1 MKPLDRPGHPPGLT
15 ERALADAGRRSEG
28 SGPVERVRRLPVTL
42 PCVGCHH
49 APVCSIRPGLEAL
62 VFTAPEPPHEAIHI
76 TTGRITVACSHRTTA
91 RARGHKVDPEVI
103 DRALALIDG
112 GMGIRPAA
120 KATSLH
126 YATLSRYVR
135 KRETG

>member
-15 ERALADAGRRSEG
+15 EHALADAGRSSEG

-62 VFTAPEPPHEAIHI
+62 VFTAPEPPHGAIHI
-76 TTGRITVACSHRTTA
+76 TPTVKVTCDYARTKRGA
-91 RARGHKVDPEVI
+91 EIGAKLRAGWTPER
-103 DRALALIDG
+103 RAAQAERL
-112 GMGIRPAA
+112 RVQREKA
-120 KATSLH
+120 KDL
-126 YATLSRYVR
+126 
-135 KRETG
+135 